1 LQKGD
6 CGVGSSADMPR
17 SIWLVMKENISNPF
31 DCKPVAAFCNKRF
44 GEFWIKNQPE
54 DSKRQFKYSIF
65 PGIGN
70 PEVYETL

>member
-1 LQKGD
+1 
-6 CGVGSSADMPR
+6 
-17 SIWLVMKENISNPF
+17 MKENISNPF